1 MGLNGALLAGV
12 CIPLGLALSRG
23 MMLAWPGGGFPV
35 SLALLLQAGAPL
47 GLGALAVLPVAQ
59 SLLRGSIWVG
69 SIFIL
74 GYAVWLYLVASR
86 SGLWGAA
93 VVSRD
98 PLKPRQI
105 LLAWLLPVP
114 LVLTGVVPYL
124 VTAWT
129 EPAATGQAD
138 LLLRMPALAP
148 GQGMVVGGGR

>member
-1 MGLNGALLAGV
+1 M
-12 CIPLGLALSRG
+12 
-23 MMLAWPGGGFPV
+23 
-35 SLALLLQAGAPL
+35 
-47 GLGALAVLPVAQ
+47 
-59 SLLRGSIWVG
+59 G